1 MLKMSK
7 ALGRQTSPSLSLS
20 LSLSRRLLRYRAGNK
35 GERGFNGC
43 LAHFEGKVNSG
54 EDTPFWENSPRKKK
68 IGARLVLTLVE
79 VLWEKYEGGWGGG
92 RWDLRGI

>member
-43 LAHFEGKVNSG
+43 LAHFEGKVKSG
-54 EDTPFWENSPRKKK
+54 GRYAILGKFPAKKK
-68 IGARLVLTLVE
+68 FGARLVLTLVE
-79 VLWEKYEGGWGGG
+79 VLWDKYEGGWGGG